1 MKTTNSEALFEKAK
15 TFFPGGV
22 NSPVRAFKSVGGT
35 PLFFA
40 KGSGAYVWDEDGNKF
55 LDFCCS
61 WGPLI
66 LGHAHPNVVK
76 AVQDQVA
83 LGSSFGVPTKLENE
97 LAELILSNHPYVE
110 KIRFVSSGTEAAMS
124 AIRVARGYTGR
135 DKIIKFEGC
144 YHGHVDSLLVKAGSG
159 LATLGTSSSA
169 GIPESYV
176 KETIVLPLNDKEAL
190 DSALREF
197 KDQIAVIAIE
207 PIPAN
212 NGLLLQEGDF
222 LRYLREVC
230 TREGIVLLFDEVIS
244 GFRVGFTG
252 ASGYYGIQP
261 DVIAFGKIIG
271 GGMPVGA
278 YASSSEIMSK
288 VAPEG
293 PVYQAGTLSGNPV
306 AMAAGIAQL
315 TECKRPG
322 FYEELKEK
330 TDYFVNR
337 ILAHTHEKGYKFNMF
352 NVGSIF
358 WVSFSDKKSIRRMD
372 EIDGDSMKL
381 FAPFHHALLERGV
394 YLGPSGYEV
403 GFISAAHS
411 RTDIDFAIEAF
422 TSALDEVFAA

>member
-1 MKTTNSEALFEKAK
+1 MNTTQSEALFEKAK
-15 TFFPGGV
+15 KYFPGGV
-22 NSPVRAFKSVGGT
+22 NSPVRAFRSVGGT
-35 PLFFA
+35 PLFFEHG
-40 KGSGAYVWDEDGNKF
+40 KGAYVWDEDGNKF

-76 AVQDQVA
+76 AVQDTVA
-83 LGSSFGVPTKLENE
+83 KGSSFGAPTRLENE
-97 LAELILSNHPYVE
+97 LAELILNHHKYIE

-124 AIRVARGYTGR
+124 AIRLARGYTGR

-169 GIPESYV
+169 GIPEAYAR
-176 KETIVLPLNDKEAL
+176 ETIVLPLNDKEAL
-190 DSALREF
+190 EEAVRTY
-197 KDQIAVIAIE
+197 KDQIAVVAIE
-207 PIPAN
+207 PVPAN

-222 LRYLREVC
+222 LRYLRDVC
-230 TREGIVLLFDEVIS
+230 SREKILLLFDEVIS
-244 GFRVGFTG
+244 GFRVGFEG
-252 ASGYYGIQP
+252 ASAYYGIQP

-278 YASSSEIMSK
+278 YAASAEVMNYI
-288 VAPEG
+288 APEG

-315 TECKRPG
+315 TECLRPG

-330 TDYFVNR
+330 TDYLVNNVNQYAR
-337 ILAHTHEKGYKFNMF
+337 SKGYEFNMF
-352 NVGSIF
+352 SVASIF
-358 WVSFSDKKSIRRMD
+358 WISFSAKKAIRRMD
-372 EIDGDSMKL
+372 EIDSDGVRK
-381 FAPFHHALLERGV
+381 FAPFHRALLERGV

-403 GFISAAHS
+403 GFISAAH
-411 RTDIDFAIEAF
+411 TNDDIQYAVKAMCE
-422 TSALDEVFAA
+422 ALDIAYS